1 MIKSFYNEKTG
12 QYYKSLK
19 DAKSS
24 SKNPY
29 VYRTWQDDDGR
40 LIEKVGIY
48 AYGTNICTIKM
59 ADQKIEEKL
68 KNQKP

>member
-1 MIKSFYNEKTG
+1 MIKNFYNEKTG

-29 VYRTWQDDDGR
+29 VYRTWLDDYGK
-40 LIEKVGIY
+40 LIGMQGIY
-48 AYGTNICTIKM
+48 AYGTSICTIRM
-59 ADQKIEEKL
+59 ADQEIEEKL